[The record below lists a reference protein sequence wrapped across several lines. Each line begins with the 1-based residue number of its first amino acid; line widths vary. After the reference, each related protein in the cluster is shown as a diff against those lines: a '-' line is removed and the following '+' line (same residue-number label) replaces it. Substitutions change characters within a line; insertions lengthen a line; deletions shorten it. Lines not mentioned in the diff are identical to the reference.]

1 MTPTGTLLRWGRRK
15 GQRKD
20 VSKEFPI
27 YLDTTDESNS
37 WLFQHNLHRCGDLST
52 CTALHEAADKVSG
65 FVPLHAWLLWEFF
78 FFFSPP
84 ASVRNLLR

>member
-1 MTPTGTLLRWGRRK
+1 MTPTGTLLRWGRRN

-27 YLDTTDESNS
+27 YLDTTDENNS

-52 CTALHEAADKVSG
+52 CTALHGAGDKVSG
-65 FVPLHAWLLWEFF
+65 FCTVPRL
-78 FFFSPP
+78 
-84 ASVRNLLR
+84 ASVGGVGLFFCCCFFLLLA